1 MGATQDYQPRDEKE
15 ANELA
20 TYNDLW
26 KTKGLDFTH
35 FEENH
40 EKRAGF
46 IRMALK
52 RGSPVKPSDFGKL
65 NWYGDGA
72 CY

>member
-1 MGATQDYQPRDEKE
+1 MGATQDYQPKDEKE

-26 KTKGLDFTH
+26 TTKGSDFTH
-35 FEENH
+35 FEETH
-40 EKRAGF
+40 E
-46 IRMALK
+46 K
-52 RGSPVKPSDFGKL
+52 RGSPIKPSDFGKL
-65 NWYGDGA
+65 KWYGDGA